1 LGFVDLLRDDYVEK
15 DRSRGIFF
23 TQDWVSLPGVL
34 PVASGGIHVW
44 HMPALTRD
52 QEDEWP
58 RLVNSIAHNGR
69 VLSLR
74 SSLVEEPAS
83 LFAKASLPPIIVTH
97 ADQ

>member
-1 LGFVDLLRDDYVEK
+1 MVEACKLLTWTG
-15 DRSRGIFF
+15 S
-23 TQDWVSLPGVL
+23 
-34 PVASGGIHVW
+34 
-44 HMPALTRD
+44 TRD

-83 LFAKASLPPIIVTH
+83 LFVAEGVCVRAAPTIPSSSIFCS
-97 ADQ
+97 